1 MDKLIEFMDYFT
13 NLLLTLMV
21 INSKKQKKNGY

>member
-13 NLLLTLMV
+13 RLLLTLV
-21 INSKKQKKNGY
+21 ITNSKKLKKKGY

>member
-21 INSKKQKKNGY
+21 INSKKLKKKGY